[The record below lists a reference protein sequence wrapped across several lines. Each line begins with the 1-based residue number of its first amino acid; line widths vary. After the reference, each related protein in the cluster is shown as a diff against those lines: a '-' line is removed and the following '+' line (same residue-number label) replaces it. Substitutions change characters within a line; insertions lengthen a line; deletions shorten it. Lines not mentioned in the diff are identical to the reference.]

1 MCKQLFFRLKD
12 IESEKGS
19 IIKEI
24 HKEKEMEAKKYK
36 DILRKLKGVK
46 ESNPIHAWNDSQFYC
61 NVMLYTF
68 ISNHIKFR
76 QFKVNKNDHH
86 PYLALFFC
94 FIIDLRFIVS

>member
-1 MCKQLFFRLKD
+1 MQATFFRLKD

-46 ESNPIHAWNDSQFYC
+46 ESNPIHA
-61 NVMLYTF
+61 
-68 ISNHIKFR
+68 
-76 QFKVNKNDHH
+76 
-86 PYLALFFC
+86 
-94 FIIDLRFIVS
+94 